1 MSPAQARS
9 SLSQTVHSL
18 FAAQARETP
27 SKVAIVLG
35 EEELSYEELDLRSN
49 QLAHHLL
56 ARGIRRGDLVG
67 LCLERSL
74 DLVVAMLAIVKAGAG
89 YLPLELRFP
98 PQRLA
103 HILAETQA
111 PVVLTDSTTRDAL
124 PTHAGSTIC
133 LDDHAR
139 ELAAEPTSAPPPV
152 GGGHDVA
159 YVLYTSGSTGNP
171 KGVVT
176 EHRSVPGLVKD
187 VSYASLGPDT
197 TLVQLGPIGFDASTL
212 EIWGVL
218 LNGGRCVL
226 YPDVGPTV
234 AGIRDVIRRHDVTT
248 MVVTT
253 ALFNVVAEQ
262 APDVFA
268 PLRELLIGGEAHSV
282 AHVRRALA
290 VLPDT
295 RVVNVYGPTET
306 TTFASSFEI
315 PRHLPATA
323 RSVPIGRAIDN
334 ARLHVLDA
342 AWRPVEPGATGEL
355 YIGGSGLA
363 RGYLGHPGLTA
374 ERFVPDQFGSPG
386 DRLYRTGDLVREL
399 PGGELDFIGRADDQL
414 KIRGFRV
421 EPTEVELAL
430 MAEPE
435 VQAVSVVAAGP
446 PEGKVLVAFV
456 RAASDGARPGPEF
469 GAELARRLERRLPA
483 FMVPSRW
490 VDVEALPL
498 NPVGKVDRQALRR
511 RAEEEI
517 AAGRDLPAGPRG
529 ARRAAAPET
538 ATEIALAEMWTE
550 LLHVGAVGRED
561 GFVELGGDSLS
572 ALSLVERIEQVF
584 GVAISLDEFFEAESL
599 AALASV
605 VDERSGAAEP
615 RSAHV

>member
-1 MSPAQARS
+1 MSFARAPS
-9 SLSQTVHSL
+9 SLPQTVHAL

-27 SKVAIVLG
+27 SKVAVALG
-35 EEELSYEELDLRSN
+35 DDELTYEELDVRAN

-56 ARGIRRGDLVG
+56 AGGVRRGDLVG

-74 DLVVAMLAIVKAGAG
+74 DLVVAMLAITKAGAG

-103 HILAETQA
+103 HILVETQA
-111 PVVLTDSTTRDAL
+111 RVVLTDRASRDAL
-124 PTHAGSTIC
+124 PAHGGSTIC

-139 ELAAEPTSAPPPV
+139 EVAAEPSSPPPPV

-187 VSYASLGPDT
+187 VSYADLGPDAV
-197 TLVQLGPIGFDASTL
+197 LVQLGPIGFDASTL
-212 EIWGVL
+212 EIWGAL

-226 YPDVGPTV
+226 YPDASPTV
-234 AGIRDVIRRHDVTT
+234 AGIRDVITRHDVTT

-253 ALFNVVAEQ
+253 ALFNAVVEQ
-262 APDVFA
+262 APEVFA

-290 VLPDT
+290 ALPDT

-306 TTFASSFEI
+306 TTFASSFPI
-315 PRHLPATA
+315 PRDLPASA
-323 RSVPIGRAIDN
+323 RSVPIGRAIDH

-342 AWRPVEPGATGEL
+342 AWQPVEPGAIGEL

-374 ERFVPDQFGSPG
+374 ERFVPDPFGSPG
-386 DRLYRTGDLVREL
+386 ERLYRTGDLVREL
-399 PGGELDFIGRADDQL
+399 PGGDLDFVGRADDQL

-430 MAEPE
+430 MGEPD
-435 VQAVSVVAAGP
+435 VHAAAVVAAGP
-446 PEGKVLVAFV
+446 PQAKVLVAFV
-456 RAASDGARPGPEF
+456 AARDGARPGPEL
-469 GAELARRLERRLPA
+469 GGRLAARLERRLPA

-490 VDVEALPL
+490 VEVEALPL
-498 NPVGKVDRQALRR
+498 NPVGKVDRQALKQ
-511 RAEEEI
+511 RAGEEI
-517 AAGRDLPAGPRG
+517 AARSELPAGPDE
-529 ARRAAAPET
+529 ATPAT
-538 ATEIALAEMWTE
+538 ATETALAEMWCA

-572 ALSLVERIEQVF
+572 ALSLVERIQQVF

-599 AALASV
+599 AALADI
-605 VDERSGAAEP
+605 VDERSRGMEP
-615 RSAHV
+615 RSARA